1 MNSILTEE
9 EITAVTE
16 RIAGGPAAAARAR
29 ELLSDTLADAIS
41 GESMH
46 DVLLLTTELIT
57 NAVRHADVDEGRT
70 LELTVLAE
78 PQRVR
83 VAVTDPGG
91 TTSPHVQD
99 VDVTIPGGMG
109 LFLVEQI
116 SSRWGSE
123 RAAGG
128 STQVWFELPR

>member
-1 MNSILTEE
+1 
-9 EITAVTE
+9 
-16 RIAGGPAAAARAR
+16 
-29 ELLSDTLADAIS
+29 
-41 GESMH
+41 
-46 DVLLLTTELIT
+46 
-57 NAVRHADVDEGRT
+57 
-70 LELTVLAE
+70 
-78 PQRVR
+78 VR